1 MSKENNAFVIRSTA
15 QLVFLSTNQHNVAS
29 KDLPTQ
35 YLVEPPSSE
44 SVQRDQVFR
53 LQTAQTDH
61 CVSPFDNDYNALDTD
76 RHQRQRYDQ
85 DVAYHIKQPS
95 SESVHSESLIRFYLL
110 RLILQ
115 SNQENH
121 GNFVQSD
128 QGIWPLSQ
136 CNHSSLLLSFRFTL
150 TKQLYT
156 KRNNT
161 SWHSQHAFKATTPT
175 LSIGKPTR
183 PQTVELKKLM
193 HRHQALRLVWFS
205 LSFTESDTL
214 QTSDQSLGQ
223 DDRLQRL
230 HVTKPAATSQFPV
243 DLVVRYRLPYDLQNR
258 RECSDHKVKEM
269 LTVVATKLNGGS
281 YSRVVPTA
289 SVFSSRPSHHYLVLL
304 VDSAHWTAK
313 QISSTWI
320 SFREWWMQRRG
331 RVALALADGQM
342 RGTKTWK
349 EISKLDRHVVE

>member
-1 MSKENNAFVIRSTA
+1 MSWYRGTRCFGYSCCCLTA
-15 QLVFLSTNQHNVAS
+15 QSDYCVF
-29 KDLPTQ
+29 
-35 YLVEPPSSE
+35 
-44 SVQRDQVFR
+44 
-53 LQTAQTDH
+53 
-61 CVSPFDNDYNALDTD
+61 PFDNDYNAFMNWTT
-76 RHQRQRYDQ
+76 RFVRNCW
-85 DVAYHIKQPS
+85 
-95 SESVHSESLIRFYLL
+95 LIRYRPTSTTTLRSRCRIPHQAAKLWVGTQWVFDSEFYLL
-110 RLILQ
+110 RRILQ
-115 SNQENH
+115 SNQWNY

-136 CNHSSLLLSFRFTL
+136 CNHSSLLLSFQFAL
-150 TKQLYT
+150 TKKLYT

-161 SWHSQHAFKATTPT
+161 SWHSQHAFEATTPT

-230 HVTKPAATSQFPV
+230 HVTKPAATSQFLV

-258 RECSDHKVKEM
+258 RECSDHKVKEL

-320 SFREWWMQRRG
+320 SFRKWWMQRRG